1 MTRSKKCD
9 EINSEG
15 RFSAWDN
22 ILSSIVKNEEI
33 YRKKA
38 SKHENK
44 DDPSEI
50 FFLIED

>member
-1 MTRSKKCD
+1 MTRSKCD

-44 DDPSEI
+44 DDP
-50 FFLIED
+50 